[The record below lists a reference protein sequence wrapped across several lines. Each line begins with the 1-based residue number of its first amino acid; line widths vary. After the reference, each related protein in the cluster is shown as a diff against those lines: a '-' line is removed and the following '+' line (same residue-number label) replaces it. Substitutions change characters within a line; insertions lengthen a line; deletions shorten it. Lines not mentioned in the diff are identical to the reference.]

1 MVVCGHV
8 LVKNGNCYNFQTKP
22 NEWHTLWD
30 GWGLNMLEPVIR
42 KSKEYPEKSYVIL
55 KTDILLK
62 EDVTPEMESDDE
74 NVVFLMSCVGNV
86 WPKRVKLFYSP
97 LEMNFVPSTLAP
109 HRGEK
114 IPKLIWRGAAN
125 HSLEWLGS
133 GGPRGILIKL
143 LKDDSRC
150 DLAYTRIGGVPTP
163 ECVPSMPQNEQQ
175 KYLGIFCIDGGGF
188 ANSLG
193 WVLGSGSVPIVYSQ
207 YKMAFQME
215 LEPWVHYVPIAE
227 NFSDLYRNIDWIFK
241 NPEKCEEII
250 DNAIDFFKKRLN
262 PEYVRLKTYEQL

>member
-8 LVKNGNCYNFQTKP
+8 LVKNGTYYNFQKNP

-30 GWGLNMLEPVIR
+30 GWGPKMLDPVIR
-42 KSKEYPEKSYVIL
+42 KSKENPEKSYIIP

-62 EDVTPEMESDDE
+62 DDVTPDMESDDD
-74 NVVFLMSCVGNV
+74 NIVFLTSCIGDT

-97 LEMNFVPSTLAP
+97 LEMNHRPTELVP

-114 IPKLIWRGAAN
+114 IPKLLWRGAAN
-125 HSLEWLGS
+125 QSLEWRGS

-143 LKDDSRC
+143 LADDPRC
-150 DLAYTRIGGVPTP
+150 DLGYTRIGGVPTP
-163 ECVPSMPQNEQQ
+163 ECVPSMTQSEQQ
-175 KYLGIFCIDGGGF
+175 KYLGLFCIDGGGF
-188 ANSLG
+188 ATSLG

-241 NPEKCEEII
+241 NPEKCEQIVE
-250 DNAIDFFKKRLN
+250 NAITFFREKLN
-262 PEYVRLKTYEQL
+262 PDYVDIKTYEQL